1 MSNTTDLK
9 SAAQAQAD
17 KITSVIGNPSDILS
31 ANSQAQSGTEPK
43 AGEQG
48 KGTLNSPFDQGNVAG
63 QSGTTGENKGDE
75 PGAK

>member
-1 MSNTTDLK
+1 MSGNDFTSQAK
-9 SAAQAQAD
+9 AQAD
-17 KITSVIGNPSDILS
+17 KITSIVGNPSDILS
-31 ANSQAQSGTEPK
+31 SNSVAQSGTEPK

-48 KGTLNSPFDQGNVAG
+48 KGTVNSPFDQGNVPG